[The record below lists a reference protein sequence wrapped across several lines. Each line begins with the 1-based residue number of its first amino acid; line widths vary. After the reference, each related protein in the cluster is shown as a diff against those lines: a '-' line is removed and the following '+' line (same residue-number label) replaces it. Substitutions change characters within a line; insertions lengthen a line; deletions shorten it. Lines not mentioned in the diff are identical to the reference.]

1 MHTSSNNVISPNN
14 IVTPDLIIEVPASEI
29 TKVYHAINEIKINL
43 GKVNSTWMNY
53 VEQLQKYHDVLLVGQ
68 ESTMKIMI

>member
-29 TKVYHAINEIKINL
+29 TKAYHAINEIKINL
-43 GKVNSTWMNY
+43 GKDQQHWMDH
-53 VEQLQKYHDVLLVGQ
+53 VEQLQKYR
-68 ESTMKIMI
+68 